1 MRDFDSLIPDWFKSV
16 VQVGN
21 DLIWSQYL
29 IGLLLTVG
37 IFFTISSKFVQLRML
52 PEMFRALVEKPET
65 LKNGEKGISPFQ
77 AFAIS
82 AGSRVGT
89 GNIAGVATAIVLGG
103 PGAVFWMWIIAFIGA
118 ASAFIEA
125 TLAQVY
131 KVHDKDGGFRGGP
144 AYYITKGLNQKWLG
158 ITFAVL
164 ITVTFA
170 FVFNTVQSNT
180 IAESLRTQYHISPVI
195 TGIILAVITAIIIF
209 GGVRSIATLSSLIV
223 PIMAIVYVGIVL
235 VILLMNFDQ
244 IIPMIGTII
253 KSAFGMEQVAGG
265 AVGTAILQGVKRG
278 LFSNEAGMGSAPN
291 AAATAAVPHPV
302 KQGLLQSLGVF
313 FDTMLVCTAT
323 AIMILLYSGL
333 KFGEKAPQGVEV
345 TQSALNEHLGSPGG
359 IFLTVAITLFAF
371 SSVVGNYYYG
381 QSNIEFLSKNKAIL
395 FIFRCLVVVLVFTGA
410 VVKTETVW
418 STADLFMGL
427 MAIVNLVSIIGLSNI
442 AFAVMK
448 DYIQQKRAGL
458 KPVFK
463 PENLEINLFGIESW
477 GREDKISKK
486 H

>member
-52 PEMFRALVEKPET
+52 PEMFKALVEKPET

-209 GGVRSIATLSSLIV
+209 GGVRSIATLSSLII

-381 QSNIEFLSKNKAIL
+381 
-395 FIFRCLVVVLVFTGA
+395 
-410 VVKTETVW
+410 
-418 STADLFMGL
+418 
-427 MAIVNLVSIIGLSNI
+427 
-442 AFAVMK
+442 
-448 DYIQQKRAGL
+448 
-458 KPVFK
+458 
-463 PENLEINLFGIESW
+463 
-477 GREDKISKK
+477 
-486 H
+486 